1 MDEKKNNPN
10 ILEDIKKIY
19 NLELNDFV
27 FALGN
32 EKVFKETFL
41 LPKYRPFKII
51 KEINRELY
59 DLQNNFQNLE
69 ENLIIE
75 ELNNTIKK
83 INERKKNLCQ
93 TKLELILTECDAS
106 DTHFLFRKVIN
117 KIYEFGV
124 LHSAISLDGT
134 IIEWGRG
141 PCGQNLVCPN
151 LDIKRFLFAFEIKGK
166 EDNNFFKKI
175 IVNIGEAITFILN
188 IITFGHYG
196 KWYLGM
202 VNDIKLDK
210 IAKIC
215 VSFNKEEYYNARK
228 NNCQHFVKRILN
240 EIESDFTFDG
250 EFGKIIEKL
259 ENEGKIDFIFRDET
273 FNSRKQLDKY
283 VQSIDFS
290 SLSKNDKKL
299 LISYKNTFDIYLKN
313 DKYNRRF
320 QTINEDEEFWEYI
333 ITKEKENL

>member
-1 MDEKKNNPN
+1 
-10 ILEDIKKIY
+10 
-19 NLELNDFV
+19 
-27 FALGN
+27 
-32 EKVFKETFL
+32 
-41 LPKYRPFKII
+41 
-51 KEINRELY
+51 
-59 DLQNNFQNLE
+59 
-69 ENLIIE
+69 
-75 ELNNTIKK
+75 
-83 INERKKNLCQ
+83 
-93 TKLELILTECDAS
+93 
-106 DTHFLFRKVIN
+106 
-117 KIYEFGV
+117 
-124 LHSAISLDGT
+124 
-134 IIEWGRG
+134 
-141 PCGQNLVCPN
+141 
-151 LDIKRFLFAFEIKGK
+151 
-166 EDNNFFKKI
+166 
-175 IVNIGEAITFILN
+175 
-188 IITFGHYG
+188 
-196 KWYLGM
+196 M

-259 ENEGKIDFIFRDET
+259 ENEGKIDFIFRDKT

-320 QTINEDEEFWEYI
+320 QTTNEDEEFWEYI